1 MAGMKK
7 VFFINPAF
15 VKYIKVIKARE
26 KLIPAVKKAA
36 SVMGVNLKRI
46 KT

>member
-1 MAGMKK
+1 MRKF
-7 VFFINPAF
+7 FFISPVL

-36 SVMGVNLKRI
+36 SVMGVNLKSI